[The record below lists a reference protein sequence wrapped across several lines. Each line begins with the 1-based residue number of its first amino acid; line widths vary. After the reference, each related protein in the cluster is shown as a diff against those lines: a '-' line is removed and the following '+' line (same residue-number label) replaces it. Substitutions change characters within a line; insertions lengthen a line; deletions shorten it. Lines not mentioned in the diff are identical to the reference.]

1 LRVLV
6 LGIPLSADGVR
17 RDNHE
22 MRLGRVQCGVT
33 IAARKGTCDPDS
45 SSYRRSRVALD
56 FDFMVFGSKSLTDF
70 KIRDE

>member
-1 LRVLV
+1 MSSGFLRVLV

-33 IAARKGTCDPDS
+33 IAARKETCDPDS
-45 SSYRRSRVALD
+45 SSIDAPELLSI
-56 FDFMVFGSKSLTDF
+56 LTSWF
-70 KIRDE
+70 LGRNH